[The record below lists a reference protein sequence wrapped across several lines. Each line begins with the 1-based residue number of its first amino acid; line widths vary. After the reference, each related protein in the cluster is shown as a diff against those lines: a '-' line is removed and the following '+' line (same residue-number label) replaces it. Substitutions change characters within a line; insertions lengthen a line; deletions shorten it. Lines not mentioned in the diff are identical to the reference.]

1 MFWAAKLSRQ
11 IAQLSSDLRQSADNT
26 KLQLAAITQRLVEAE
41 KINKAAF
48 EEIGRLRSQNIL
60 LQFTI
65 TKNEVEAERQTN
77 KDIIFTGLKG
87 SSEEEAFVHLNK
99 K

>member
-65 TKNEVEAERQTN
+65 TKNEVEAERKTN